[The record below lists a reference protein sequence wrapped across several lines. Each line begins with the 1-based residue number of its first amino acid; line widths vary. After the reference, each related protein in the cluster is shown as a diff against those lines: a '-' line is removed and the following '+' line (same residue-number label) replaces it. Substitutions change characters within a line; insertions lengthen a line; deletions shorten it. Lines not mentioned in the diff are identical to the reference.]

1 MSCCNALTKKGT
13 KCKKLGTYDGFC
25 HLHREH
31 EPEPYT
37 EEKSEVFEYESVYYY
52 EGTGFKKATNETHFL
67 ELLDQALNGRF
78 IMLNFPTINSI
89 DFKYEFF
96 KFVFEYGHF
105 IPSKDELLQRLS
117 QPGEDWSRCIGTI
130 LRELNNK
137 CSRLNFLEYIQL
149 IQLIYKALLLYAGI
163 QIKDA
168 QTAGI
173 RYPNDDLIKTID
185 AVRRGK
191 AFVLN
196 AKEDWKN
203 HNLTIMRQKEVKK
216 LEVVS
221 TDVFKYVLQS
231 YIQI

>member
-13 KCKKLGTYDGFC
+13 KCKKVGTYDGFC
-25 HLHREH
+25 HLHRERETDSEEKK
-31 EPEPYT
+31 EPEHLDG
-37 EEKSEVFEYESVYYY
+37 EFLSAQKSNIKSFD
-52 EGTGFKKATNETHFL
+52 NLFL
-67 ELLDQALNGRF
+67 FELLDTLLNNRF
-78 IMLNFPTINSI
+78 IMLSSETINNT

-105 IPSKDELLQRLS
+105 IPSKDELLNRLS

-191 AFVLN
+191 AFTLN

-216 LEVVS
+216 LEIVS

>member
-1 MSCCNALTKKGT
+1 MFCNALTKKGT
-13 KCKKLGTYDGFC
+13 KCKKAGTYDGFC

-31 EPEPYT
+31 DEKKEYTPEPEHLDG
-37 EEKSEVFEYESVYYY
+37 E
-52 EGTGFKKATNETHFL
+52 FL
-67 ELLDQALNGRF
+67 SNQNPPLFELLDTLLNNRF
-78 IMLNFPTINSI
+78 IMLDSTTINNT
-89 DFKYEFF
+89 DFKHEFF
-96 KFVFEYGHF
+96 KFVHEYGHF

-117 QPGEDWSRCIGTI
+117 GDDNDEWSRCIGTI

-191 AFVLN
+191 AFTLN

-216 LEVVS
+216 LEIVS